1 MNVPTIFKNVDVVD
15 VVMDT
20 NGRERDKWKYF
31 SSEQK
36 LQRNFFCS
44 FLTSI
49 FELCTIKNSIST
61 KESKFC
67 STFLFLFVFQI
78 PYTECFATEQRNLP
92 KVCIFLKKNKLKLNS
107 FKIILPLC
115 SNISLLVRSFFILCI
130 FMF

>member
-61 KESKFC
+61 KESKFFQHFC
-67 STFLFLFVFQI
+67 FFLFSRYLIPSALQQNKGICQMAIAEQSSLILFQLSF
-78 PYTECFATEQRNLP
+78 FLP
-92 KVCIFLKKNKLKLNS
+92 
-107 FKIILPLC
+107 
-115 SNISLLVRSFFILCI
+115 SLLLNYSSGIYLIL
-130 FMF
+130 FSL